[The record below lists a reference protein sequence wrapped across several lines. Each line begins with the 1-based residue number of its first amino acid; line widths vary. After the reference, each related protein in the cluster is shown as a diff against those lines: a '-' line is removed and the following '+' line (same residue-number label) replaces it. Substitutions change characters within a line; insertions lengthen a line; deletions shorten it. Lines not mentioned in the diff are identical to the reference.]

1 MVDDRAFFLK
11 SLCDKLLKHHILLLD
26 SKRSDM
32 KSFGDPKQI
41 DNVRKRAI
49 NTPIVH
55 GGWGCY

>member
-1 MVDDRAFFLK
+1 
-11 SLCDKLLKHHILLLD
+11 
-26 SKRSDM
+26 M

-55 GGWGCY
+55 GGGGVIEN